1 MPYNHVP
8 DREDP
13 FPGSGNVFPILNA
26 CIRQIE
32 RGDGV
37 MRRILTVFVITTL
50 VMMVGL
56 PAFAAVEIKIG
67 HVLNSDHAWHTNL
80 EGFAKDVAAETEG
93 RVEVKIY
100 PSAQLGNE
108 KDVIEGLTLQTIDGG
123 LIGGGSFQSIEPK
136 FGIEALPYAWK
147 DHQTA
152 YNAMDGEIG
161 EMLLGILESKG
172 IKGLAWWENGFRN
185 ITNSKKPIVV
195 PADMQGLK
203 IRVTP
208 DKMRLDTFNTLGA
221 SPMPINFGELY
232 TALQQ
237 GVVDAQEN
245 PLAIIYSSAFYE
257 VQKYLSLSG
266 HIWGSALLCVNSSVW
281 NRLPDGDKVIVE
293 KLAMKW
299 RDREREQIMAQEKDF
314 LAKLTEKG
322 MEINEVDKAAFKEAV
337 QPVWNDY
344 ESVFGKELMDL
355 VRKYGE

>member
-1 MPYNHVP
+1 MMKKVLSLVIVTSL
-8 DREDP
+8 
-13 FPGSGNVFPILNA
+13 FIMLSAPG
-26 CIRQIE
+26 
-32 RGDGV
+32 
-37 MRRILTVFVITTL
+37 
-50 VMMVGL
+50 
-56 PAFAAVEIKIG
+56 FAAVEIKIG

-93 RVEVKIY
+93 RVVVKVY

-161 EMLLGILESKG
+161 EMLLGILGSKG

-195 PADMQGLK
+195 PADMEGLK

-281 NRLPDGDKVIVE
+281 NKLSDQDKAIVE
-293 KLAMKW
+293 KLATKW
-299 RDREREQIMAQEKDF
+299 RDREREQIMAQEQDF
-314 LAKLTEKG
+314 LKKLAEKG

-337 QPVWNDY
+337 QPVWQEY
-344 ESVFGKELMDL
+344 EPVFGKELMDL

>member
-1 MPYNHVP
+1 MMKKVLSLVIVTSL
-8 DREDP
+8 
-13 FPGSGNVFPILNA
+13 FIMLSAPG
-26 CIRQIE
+26 
-32 RGDGV
+32 
-37 MRRILTVFVITTL
+37 
-50 VMMVGL
+50 
-56 PAFAAVEIKIG
+56 FAAVEIKIG

-93 RVEVKIY
+93 RVVVKVY

-161 EMLLGILESKG
+161 EMLLGILGSKG

-195 PADMQGLK
+195 PADMEGLK

-281 NRLPDGDKVIVE
+281 NKLSDQDKAIVE
-293 KLAMKW
+293 KLATKW
-299 RDREREQIMAQEKDF
+299 RDMEREQIMAQEQDF
-314 LAKLTEKG
+314 LKKLAEKG

-337 QPVWNDY
+337 QPVWQEY
-344 ESVFGKELMDL
+344 EPVFGKELMDL